1 MYFYFTIILLV
12 VVKDF
17 LVQKFFLLV
26 KKVELVCGSLFI
38 YIWLKENFVSVYTI
52 TFSVNFIL
60 FYFLFFFFFY
70 FYFYIIIFM

>member
-1 MYFYFTIILLV
+1 M

-60 FYFLFFFFFY
+60 FYFFFFFFY
-70 FYFYIIIFM
+70 FYFYIIICM

>member
-1 MYFYFTIILLV
+1 M

-60 FYFLFFFFFY
+60 FYFLLFFFFTF
-70 FYFYIIIFM
+70 IFILLFVCRFCL